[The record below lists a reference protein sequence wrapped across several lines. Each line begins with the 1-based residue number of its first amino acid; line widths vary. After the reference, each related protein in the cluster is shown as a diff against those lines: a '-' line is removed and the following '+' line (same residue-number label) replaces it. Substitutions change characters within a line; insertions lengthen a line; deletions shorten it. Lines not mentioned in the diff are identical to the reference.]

1 MEWICLWRV
10 KEMKEKVYNELSNMK
25 IDYEVVNHEAATTT
39 LLADKYIEGKI
50 GVRSKFMFMSDKKKR
65 RFYLF
70 ILDDNKR
77 LDIKKLSEQINEKGL
92 RLGSEKNLFEKMN
105 LKFGVVSLFGLL
117 NNKDKDIK
125 VYIDKE
131 LLNEDIITFHPN
143 DNTATVFIKIKDMF
157 KFIDNLG
164 FTYEIIDM

>member
-1 MEWICLWRV
+1 
-10 KEMKEKVYNELSNMK
+10 MKEKVYSELSNMK
-25 IDYEVVNHEAATTT
+25 IDYEVVNHEVATTT
-39 LLADKYIEGKI
+39 LLANKYIEGKI
-50 GVRSKFMFMSDKKKR
+50 GVRSKSMFMSDKKKEA
-65 RFYLF
+65 LF

-117 NNKDKDIK
+117 NNKDKDVK

>member
-1 MEWICLWRV
+1 MKLELDLSLCLCLIKR
-10 KEMKEKVYNELSNMK
+10 KE
-25 IDYEVVNHEAATTT
+25 
-39 LLADKYIEGKI
+39 G
-50 GVRSKFMFMSDKKKR
+50 
-65 RFYLF
+65 LF
-70 ILDDNKR
+70 IVDDNKR

-92 RLGSEKNLFEKMN
+92 RLGSEENLFEKMN

-131 LLNEDIITFHPN
+131 LLNEDIIAFHSN

>member
-1 MEWICLWRV
+1 MLDLSLCLCLIKR
-10 KEMKEKVYNELSNMK
+10 KE
-25 IDYEVVNHEAATTT
+25 
-39 LLADKYIEGKI
+39 G
-50 GVRSKFMFMSDKKKR
+50 
-65 RFYLF
+65 LF

-77 LDIKKLSEQINEKGL
+77 LDIKKLSEQINEKDL

-125 VYIDKE
+125 VYIDKQ

-143 DNTATVFIKIKDMF
+143 DNTATVFIKIKGMF

>member
-1 MEWICLWRV
+1 MNCKL
-10 KEMKEKVYNELSNMK
+10 KVVSLFSGIGGFEEGLNKSK

-39 LLADKYIEGKI
+39 LLADKFIVGKI
-50 GVRSKFMFMSDKKKR
+50 GVRSKSMFMSDKKKK

-105 LKFGVVSLFGLL
+105 FKVSLFGLL

>member
-1 MEWICLWRV
+1 MLDLSLCLCLIKR
-10 KEMKEKVYNELSNMK
+10 KE
-25 IDYEVVNHEAATTT
+25 
-39 LLADKYIEGKI
+39 G
-50 GVRSKFMFMSDKKKR
+50 
-65 RFYLF
+65 LF

-92 RLGSEKNLFEKMN
+92 RLRSEENLFEKMN

-125 VYIDKE
+125 VYIDKD